1 MLVVVAGPSGVG
13 KGTIIREL
21 LARDS
26 RLWLSIS
33 TTTRPMRSGEQE
45 GREYFFVT
53 AERFAALA
61 AAGEFLEEFHVYD
74 ARYGTPRTPIEEH
87 LAAGDDV
94 VLEIDVQGAR
104 AVKAAYPDAVL
115 VFVAPPSRAVQRQ
128 RLLGRDPGADRAALE
143 RRLDQAE
150 AEEREA
156 VDFDAVVVN
165 DDLSRAVDEVAAI
178 LEARRTSPE
187 SP

>member
-1 MLVVVAGPSGVG
+1 MLIVIAGPSGVG

-21 LARDS
+21 LARDR

-33 TTTRPMRSGEQE
+33 ATTRARRSGEE
-45 GREYFFVT
+45 HGREYWFRT
-53 AERFAALA
+53 PEEFAAHA
-61 AAGEFLEEFHVYD
+61 EAGEFLEEFAVYG

-104 AVKAAYPDAVL
+104 AVRAAYPDALL
-115 VFVAPPSRAVQRQ
+115 VFVAPPTRLVQRD
-128 RLLGRDPGADRAALE
+128 RLLGRDPDADVVALE

-156 VDFDAVVVN
+156 ADFDAIVVN

-178 LEARRTSPE
+178 LRGRRDTP
-187 SP
+187 